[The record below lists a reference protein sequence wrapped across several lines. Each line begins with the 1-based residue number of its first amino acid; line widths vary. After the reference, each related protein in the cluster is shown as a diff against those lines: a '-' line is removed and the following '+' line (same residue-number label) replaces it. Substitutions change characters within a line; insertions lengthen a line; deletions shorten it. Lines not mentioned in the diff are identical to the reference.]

1 MSLKANLAANFASQI
16 YTAFIGIVMMPLY
29 LSTMGSEAY
38 GLVGFFAM
46 LQAWFNLLDLGLT
59 PTIAREAA
67 RYHGQ
72 ALPAL
77 DYRRVYRALSTVF
90 VAVAVVG
97 GAVLFLLGE
106 VLAERWLKLERLAP
120 GEVVLALQTMA
131 AAVALRWLGGL
142 YRGVISG
149 AERLIWL
156 GGFNA
161 LVATLRFVAVFASMA
176 IWGHTPVVFFWHQ
189 LAVAALELAGLW
201 WKSQPLLPPQRGLP
215 EAVGWSLAPVRPL
228 VKFALGIAL
237 TSSVWVLVTQ
247 SDKLLLSGILP
258 LAEFGYFSLA
268 VLVAG
273 GITLLTGPIS
283 SSIMPRMARLHAS
296 QQVAAVQRVYAQATQ
311 LVAIVV
317 GTAAST
323 LAWCAGPLMFAWTGS
338 GEIADRTEDVLRMYA
353 IGNGLL
359 ALSAF
364 PFYLQYARGTLRH
377 HIIGNC
383 AMGAVLIPSVL
394 AAATANGAVGAGA
407 AWLAVNAVYLLT
419 WVPYSHSRLE
429 PGLHSRWLLHDV
441 LPAVLL
447 VQGAA
452 VALHLLS
459 PGAFGNRWSAAFYTI
474 GFALTCA
481 AAAVLGSSEGRRML
495 ARAAGRAV

>member
-1 MSLKANLAANFASQI
+1 
-16 YTAFIGIVMMPLY
+16 
-29 LSTMGSEAY
+29 
-38 GLVGFFAM
+38 
-46 LQAWFNLLDLGLT
+46 
-59 PTIAREAA
+59 
-67 RYHGQ
+67 
-72 ALPAL
+72 
-77 DYRRVYRALSTVF
+77 
-90 VAVAVVG
+90 
-97 GAVLFLLGE
+97 
-106 VLAERWLKLERLAP
+106 
-120 GEVVLALQTMA
+120 
-131 AAVALRWLGGL
+131 
-142 YRGVISG
+142 
-149 AERLIWL
+149 
-156 GGFNA
+156 
-161 LVATLRFVAVFASMA
+161 
-176 IWGHTPVVFFWHQ
+176 
-189 LAVAALELAGLW
+189 
-201 WKSQPLLPPQRGLP
+201 
-215 EAVGWSLAPVRPL
+215 
-228 VKFALGIAL
+228 
-237 TSSVWVLVTQ
+237 
-247 SDKLLLSGILP
+247 
-258 LAEFGYFSLA
+258 
-268 VLVAG
+268 VAG